1 MNKQKLLLF
10 AMTLAVIGGGAA
22 LLGHLHKN
30 QKLGAPGVRTEPLEG
45 AVKGSPNVHVVLP
58 ALVLDYTSTEIP
70 VDGLVTNVLPPDT
83 SFGQRYYTASDGF
96 AIMLNVV
103 LMGSDRTSL
112 HKPQFCL
119 EGQGWHIDQ
128 AKQTDARVPVGRP
141 YPYELPVAKLSSSRD
156 LNLHGQVVPGRGIYV
171 YYYVAENAISASTS
185 GNERMWLLARD
196 VLLTGILQRW
206 AYVSYFAICAPGQ
219 EDATFERMKKFI
231 AAAAP
236 DFHLTPRV
244 EGTETAKR

>member
-1 MNKQKLLLF
+1 MNKQKLFLF
-10 AMTLAVIGGGAA
+10 GLTLALIGGGAA
-22 LLGHLHKN
+22 LLSYLHVN

-45 AVKGSPNVHVVLP
+45 ARKGSPNVHVLLP
-58 ALVLDYTSTEIP
+58 ALVLDYTSEEIP
-70 VDGLVTNVLPPDT
+70 VTANVTNVLPHDT
-83 SFGQRYYTASDGF
+83 SYGQRVYTASDNFQIF
-96 AIMLNVV
+96 ANVV

-112 HKPQFCL
+112 HKPQFCV

-128 AKQTDARVPVGRP
+128 GKQTDARVAVDRP
-141 YPYELPVAKLSSSRD
+141 FPYELPVAKLTSSRVLD
-156 LNLHGQVVPGRGIYV
+156 VKGESLSARGIFV
-171 YYYVAENAISASTS
+171 YYYIADNALSAGTQ
-185 GNERMWLLARD
+185 GVERMWLMARD
-196 VLLTGILQRW
+196 MLRTGVLQRW

-236 DFHLTPRV
+236 DFQLTPRA